1 MRIGNGYKS
10 GVRDRIAVQRIGI
23 TGIGLITALGAS
35 REETWQRMLA
45 GECGVRPLT
54 VFDASGYRS
63 RVAAEVDM
71 AAVDADFTPLERRRN
86 ARGDRIGLRAAAE
99 AIDDAGLQAGSVDR
113 RRVGV
118 FLGSGTGD
126 LLRNETFYRTWL
138 QSGIERS
145 RPSDVWNHFTS
156 TPVDAIAAR
165 FGFEGPRACIVAACA
180 SSTIAIG
187 RAVEAIR
194 AGRADVALAGGTDA
208 LARLTFTGFNL
219 LRLMDE
225 APCRPFDRSRT
236 GMNIGEG
243 AGILVLED
251 LEHARR
257 RGARVYAE
265 LAGHALACEAFH
277 PTAPE
282 PDGRPV
288 ARVIASALEAAGANV
303 DDVDHINAHGTATP
317 QNDTAEARGFG
328 RLFGERVRRIP
339 VTSVKSMIGHCLG
352 AAGAVEAAVAALT
365 VARRVIPPT
374 IHHQETD
381 VECPVDV
388 VANHARDTTVRCVVS
403 TSLGFGGND
412 AAIVL
417 RAI

>member
-1 MRIGNGYKS
+1 MTRP
-10 GVRDRIAVQRIGI
+10 VAI
-23 TGIGLITALGAS
+23 TGIGLVTALGAT
-35 REETWQRMLA
+35 REESWRQMLA
-45 GECGVRPLT
+45 GKCGVRPVT
-54 VFDASGYRS
+54 VFDTTGYRS
-63 RVAAEVDM
+63 RIAAEVDM
-71 AAVDADFTPLERRRN
+71 AAVDSGFTPLERRRN

-99 AIDDAGLQAGSVDR
+99 AIEDAGLQIGSIDGA
-113 RRVGV
+113 RVGV

-126 LLRNETFYRTWL
+126 LLRNERFYGTWL
-138 QSGIERS
+138 RSGIERS

-156 TPVDAIAAR
+156 TPVDAIAGR
-165 FGFEGPRACIVAACA
+165 FGFEGPRGCIVAACA

-225 APCRPFDRSRT
+225 APCRPFDRARM

-243 AGILVLED
+243 AGILVLET

-265 LAGHALACEAFH
+265 LAGHAMVCEAFH

-282 PDGRPV
+282 PDGRAV
-288 ARVIASALEAAGANV
+288 ARVVGLALDAARSNA
-303 DDVDHINAHGTATP
+303 DEVDHINAHGTATA
-317 QNDTAEARGFG
+317 QNDPAEARGFR
-328 RLFGERVRRIP
+328 RLFGGRAGRIP
-339 VTSVKSMIGHCLG
+339 VTSIKSMIGHCLG
-352 AAGAVEAAVAALT
+352 ASGAVEAAVAALT

-374 IHHQETD
+374 IHHHETD
-381 VECPVDV
+381 ADCQVDV
-388 VANHARDTTVRCVVS
+388 VANQPREQPLRCVVS

-412 AAIVL
+412 SAIVL
-417 RAI
+417 RAVEG